1 MRVPAEQI
9 PSPNPGCPRH
19 QRRGAIIAF
28 LLVAALV
35 WTGGLVVFGWQAID
49 DARGATVDAEVI
61 GITTNVPGRRV
72 YEVRFVTPAGRV
84 CQSRVDS
91 GSNPPP
97 REIRVG
103 GHAMVHYS
111 ASDPCSSSLLRETT
125 SWSPWPIAVVSLV
138 AIVVCLVVAWRLLRR
153 TRGQP

>member
-1 MRVPAEQI
+1 MMRSRRLRV
-9 PSPNPGCPRH
+9 GC
-19 QRRGAIIAF
+19 GAIIAF
-28 LLVAALV
+28 LLVAALC
-35 WTGGLVVFGWQAID
+35 WTAGLVVFGRQAID

-61 GITTNVPGRRV
+61 GITTKGPGRRV

-84 CQSRVDS
+84 CESRVDS
-91 GSNPPP
+91 GLNPPP

-111 ASDPCSSSLLRETT
+111 ASNPCSSSLLRET
-125 SWSPWPIAVVSLV
+125 SSPSPWPIAVVVPLV

-153 TRGQP
+153 TAAP